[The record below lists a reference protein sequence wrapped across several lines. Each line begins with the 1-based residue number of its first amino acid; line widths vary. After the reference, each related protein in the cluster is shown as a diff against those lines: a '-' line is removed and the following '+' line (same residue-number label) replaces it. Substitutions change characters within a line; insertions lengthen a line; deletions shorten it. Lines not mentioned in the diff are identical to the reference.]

1 MGLGRGLSS
10 LLGEDAGRDQM
21 AARARLARDLPI
33 EVLRPNRNQPR
44 HKFDDQRI
52 AELVTSV
59 RDRGVLQP
67 LIVRP
72 LEDEPGEYEIIAGE
86 RRWRAAQRAG
96 LHEVPVI
103 IKQFND
109 SEALEVALVEN
120 IQRQDLTPIEEANG
134 YRRLI
139 DQFGHNQERLGAIVG
154 KSRSHVANMLRLLTL
169 PERVQDMLNYGMLSM
184 GHARALITADD
195 PLALARAIVEGGL
208 NVRQAEEMAR
218 QSRAGAVKPVPRPR
232 PQKSPDTLALEKNL
246 GASLGLQVI
255 IEDKGDKGGRV
266 RITYRTLEQLDEI
279 CRRLSRHGDSE

>member
-10 LLGEDAGRDQM
+10 LLGEDAGRDQ
-21 AARARLARDLPI
+21 ASARARLARDLPI

-44 HKFDDQRI
+44 HKFDDQKI

-72 LEDEPGEYEIIAGE
+72 IEDEPGEYEIIAGE

-109 SEALEVALVEN
+109 TEALEVALVEN

-134 YRRLI
+134 YRSLI
-139 DQFGHNQERLGAIVG
+139 DKFGHNQERLAAIVG
-154 KSRSHVANMLRLLTL
+154 KSRGHVANMLRLLTL

-195 PLALARAIVEGGL
+195 PLVLARAIVEGGL
-208 NVRQAEEMAR
+208 NVRQTEEMAR
-218 QSRAGAVKPVPRPR
+218 RSRAGAGKPAPRPR
-232 PQKSPDTLALEKNL
+232 REKSPDTLALEKNL
-246 GASLGLQVI
+246 SASLGLQVVV
-255 IEDKGDKGGRV
+255 EDKRDKGGRV

>member
-10 LLGEDAGRDQM
+10 LLGEDAGRDQV
-21 AARARLARDLPI
+21 AARARLMRDLPI

-44 HKFDDQRI
+44 HKFDDQKI
-52 AELVTSV
+52 AELVTSI

-67 LIVRP
+67 LIVRAI
-72 LEDEPGEYEIIAGE
+72 EDDPGEYEIIAGE

-109 SEALEVALVEN
+109 GEALEVALVEN

-134 YRRLI
+134 YRHLI
-139 DQFGHNQERLGAIVG
+139 DQFGHNQEQLGAIVG

-195 PLALARAIVEGGL
+195 PLVLARAIVEGGL

-218 QSRAGAVKPVPRPR
+218 QSRAGVSKPTARR
-232 PQKSPDTLALEKNL
+232 RREKSPDTLALEKNL
-246 GASLGLQVI
+246 SASLGLQVVVD
-255 IEDKGDKGGRV
+255 DKGDKGGRV
-266 RITYRTLEQLDEI
+266 RISYRTLEQLDEI
-279 CRRLSRHGDSE
+279 CRRLSHHGDNE